1 MDIKGKY
8 KLTYTIDRE
17 PTDLVLNVELR
28 MCEGLLK
35 PGQNVWEGF
44 ATLDGQPYTKEDL
57 THCVNAKTSAERI
70 GYKLRDE
77 IKANAKKEGKSFRI
91 KNEEVI

>member
-1 MDIKGKY
+1 MELKGKY
-8 KLTYTIDRE
+8 KLTYTIDRV

-28 MCEGLLK
+28 QCEGLRVL
-35 PGQNVWEGF
+35 GRNLWEGF

-57 THCVNAKTSAERI
+57 THCANAKISAERI
-70 GYKLRDE
+70 GHKLRDE